1 MVPET
6 AAPELDHRARLLDAM
21 AVAVTEKGYA
31 QTTIADVAR
40 CARVSKRTFYEHFA
54 DKEECF
60 LAAYAALSD
69 QAFER
74 IASAARQQ
82 PAPEA
87 RLDAAL
93 RAYISALEEQP
104 AMTRSFLMEIQAA
117 GPKAL
122 LLRRAILGRYADLL
136 RLLVDAA
143 HAGHPEVAPLS
154 PAMATALVG
163 GINELLLLTIEQG
176 HTRFGEVGI
185 VARRLIRAV
194 VLPDQ
199 TGNSATG

>member
-1 MVPET
+1 MVPQAST
-6 AAPELDHRARLLDAM
+6 PEPDHRARLLEAM

-60 LAAYAALSD
+60 LAAYATLSD
-69 QAFER
+69 LAFDR
-74 IASAARQQ
+74 IAKAAEQESD
-82 PAPEA
+82 PEA
-87 RLDAAL
+87 RLEAAL
-93 RAYISALEEQP
+93 RAYIAVLEEQP

-117 GPKAL
+117 GAKAL
-122 LLRRAILGRYADLL
+122 LLRRAILGRYSDLL

-143 HAGHPEVAPLS
+143 RAREPDVSPLS
-154 PAMATALVG
+154 PAMATAVVG

-176 HTRFGEVGI
+176 STRFGEVGTI
-185 VARRLIRAV
+185 AKQLIRAV
-194 VLPDQ
+194 VLPPA
-199 TGNSATG
+199 SARRPA